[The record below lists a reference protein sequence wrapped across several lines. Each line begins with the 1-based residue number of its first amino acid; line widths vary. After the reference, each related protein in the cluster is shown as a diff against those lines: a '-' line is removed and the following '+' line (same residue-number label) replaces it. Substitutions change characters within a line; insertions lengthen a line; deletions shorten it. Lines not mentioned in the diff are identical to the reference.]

1 MNGAQWDY
9 LTESSKV
16 ANKVAGTLIWTVIAM
31 IIAIAA
37 GIMVYFMFVKDKK
50 EVSKK
55 LQTLK
60 DLLDF
65 KVMLIEPLLKVLY
78 IISTIFVILLSF
90 GLISTSFVSFLMC
103 LIFGP
108 ISIRICYELVL
119 IRVMTWK
126 NTQDISESVKPKM
139 AKKEKKMK
147 KKSKSKDL
155 FFCINKK
162 RAFGSLVIFLNSF
175 IAIKSC

>member
-9 LTESSKV
+9 LTESSDV

-90 GLISTSFVSFLMC
+90 GLISTSFVSFLIF

-108 ISIRICYELVL
+108 IVIRICYELVL

-126 NTQDISESVKPKM
+126 NTQDISESVKPKTV
-139 AKKEKKMK
+139 KKEKKDEEEK
-147 KKSKSKDL
+147 
-155 FFCINKK
+155 
-162 RAFGSLVIFLNSF
+162 
-175 IAIKSC
+175 

>member
-16 ANKVAGTLIWTVIAM
+16 ANKVAGTLIWAVIAM

-139 AKKEKKMK
+139 TKKEKKDEEEK
-147 KKSKSKDL
+147 
-155 FFCINKK
+155 
-162 RAFGSLVIFLNSF
+162 
-175 IAIKSC
+175 

>member
-1 MNGAQWDY
+1 MNGAEWDY
-9 LTESSKV
+9 LTSESANV

-31 IIAIAA
+31 IVAIAA

-65 KVMLIEPLLKVLY
+65 KVMLIEPLLKILY
-78 IISTIFVILLSF
+78 IISTIFVVLLSF
-90 GLISTSFVSFLMC
+90 GFISTSFISFLLF
-103 LIFGP
+103 LIIGP
-108 ISIRICYELVL
+108 ISVRICYELIL

-126 NTQDISESVKPKM
+126 NTQDISESVKPKTI
-139 AKKEKKMK
+139 KKANKDEEEK
-147 KKSKSKDL
+147 
-155 FFCINKK
+155 
-162 RAFGSLVIFLNSF
+162 
-175 IAIKSC
+175 

>member
-37 GIMVYFMFVKDKK
+37 GIMVYFMFVKESEFLK

-126 NTQDISESVKPKM
+126 NTQDIRESVKPKM
-139 AKKEKKMK
+139 TKKEKKDEEEK
-147 KKSKSKDL
+147 
-155 FFCINKK
+155 
-162 RAFGSLVIFLNSF
+162 
-175 IAIKSC
+175 

>member
-1 MNGAQWDY
+1 MNGAEWDY
-9 LTESSKV
+9 LTGESV
-16 ANKVAGTLIWTVIAM
+16 NIADKVAGTLIWTVIAM
-31 IIAIAA
+31 VIAIAA

-50 EVSKK
+50 EISKK

-78 IISTIFVILLSF
+78 LISTIFVVLLSF
-90 GLISTSFVSFLMC
+90 GFISTSFISFLLV

-108 ISIRICYELVL
+108 ISVRICYELIL

-126 NTQDISESVKPKM
+126 NTQDISESVKPKVV
-139 AKKEKKMK
+139 KKTNKDDDEK
-147 KKSKSKDL
+147 
-155 FFCINKK
+155 
-162 RAFGSLVIFLNSF
+162 
-175 IAIKSC
+175 

>member
-108 ISIRICYELVL
+108 ISIRICDELVL

-139 AKKEKKMK
+139 TKKEKKDEEEK
-147 KKSKSKDL
+147 
-155 FFCINKK
+155 
-162 RAFGSLVIFLNSF
+162 
-175 IAIKSC
+175 

>member
-65 KVMLIEPLLKVLY
+65 KVMLIEPLL
-78 IISTIFVILLSF
+78 
-90 GLISTSFVSFLMC
+90 
-103 LIFGP
+103 
-108 ISIRICYELVL
+108 
-119 IRVMTWK
+119 
-126 NTQDISESVKPKM
+126 N
-139 AKKEKKMK
+139 
-147 KKSKSKDL
+147 
-155 FFCINKK
+155 
-162 RAFGSLVIFLNSF
+162 
-175 IAIKSC
+175 